1 MLRVPLRDHHSSGS
15 LPDCL
20 SILPELSSTLRN
32 RHDTLLLVQEWAE
45 QGDLAP
51 EPRTFVSP
59 PYPADHR
66 PGTVRDR
73 HDQQTAVGQHNRS
86 PSQKADVRSREGPF
100 VSDTTDLM
108 GVTADKSV
116 DSSVP
121 AEGAATGTTARRRR
135 SGTGL
140 EGMVLAELQQVA
152 SGLGIR
158 GTARMRKSQLIE
170 VIKEAQAG
178 GSSAPASKAAASAGT
193 DAASKPKRRATSKSR
208 TGDETA
214 AAPAADKAAAQ
225 QQIDIPGQPANDEQP
240 AGERRRRRATAQA
253 GSPDTKGESKA
264 EARTE
269 PKAEPKS
276 EPKGEGRQD
285 RSDERGEVKAD
296 AKAESATDTAEGR
309 RGDRQDGRRGDRQD
323 RGDRGDR
330 RDRQRDRRGKGDD
343 QGQQG
348 GGRRQGQQGGG
359 QNQGPQGGGP
369 QQDDGFDDEGGRRGR
384 RGRYRD
390 RRGRRGR
397 DDFAP
402 DVQVADDDVLIP
414 VAGILDILDN
424 YAFIRTSGYLPG
436 PNDVYVSLAQVRKNG
451 LRKGDHVTGAVRQP
465 KDGERREKFNAL
477 VRLDSVNGMAPE
489 SGRGRPEFQKL
500 TPLYPQDRLRL
511 ETDSNVLTTRIID
524 LVAPIGKGQRG
535 LIVAPPKTGK
545 TMILQAIANAI
556 TVNSPECH
564 LMVVLVD
571 ERPEEV
577 TDMQRSVKG
586 EVISSTFD
594 RPAEDHTTVAE
605 LAIERA
611 KRLVELGHDVVVL
624 LDSITRLGRA
634 YNLAAP
640 ASGRILSGGVDST
653 ALYPPKRFF
662 GAARNIEDGGSLT
675 ILATA
680 LVETG
685 SRMDEVI
692 FEEFKGTGNMELKL
706 DRKLSD
712 KRIFPAVDVDASST
726 RKEEILL
733 GTDELAVTWKLRR
746 VLHAL
751 DQQQAIELLLDRMKK
766 TQSNAEFLLQIQ
778 KTTPGSGNGND

>member
-1 MLRVPLRDHHSSGS
+1 M
-15 LPDCL
+15 
-20 SILPELSSTLRN
+20 
-32 RHDTLLLVQEWAE
+32 
-45 QGDLAP
+45 
-51 EPRTFVSP
+51 
-59 PYPADHR
+59 
-66 PGTVRDR
+66 
-73 HDQQTAVGQHNRS
+73 
-86 PSQKADVRSREGPF
+86 
-100 VSDTTDLM
+100 SDTTDLM
-108 GVTADKSV
+108 GARVEETAAA
-116 DSSVP
+116 P
-121 AEGAATGTTARRRR
+121 ATDASAPATGAGSRRRR
-135 SGTGL
+135 GTGL

-178 GSSAPASKAAASAGT
+178 GGSAPAKAETAT
-193 DAASKPKRRATSKSR
+193 ETKPKRRATSRAR
-208 TGDETA
+208 TGDEA
-214 AAPAADKAAAQ
+214 AAAKKADKATEAPAEKAVAQ
-225 QQIDIPGQPANDEQP
+225 QQIEIPGQPASDEAP
-240 AGERRRRRATAQA
+240 VERRRRRATADA
-253 GSPDTKGESKA
+253 GAPAAAPETVAA
-264 EARTE
+264 EAKNE
-269 PKAEPKS
+269 PKAETPAQSQGQQGDAKGDAG
-276 EPKGEGRQD
+276 EGGEGRRRD
-285 RSDERGEVKAD
+285 RRERG
-296 AKAESATDTAEGR
+296 R
-309 RGDRQDGRRGDRQD
+309 DRD

-330 RDRQRDRRGKGDD
+330 RKGDD
-343 QGQQG
+343 QQG
-348 GGRRQGQQGGG
+348 GGRQDRQQGQQQSGGR
-359 QNQGPQGGGP
+359 QDRQRDNGPQ
-369 QQDDGFDDEGGRRGR
+369 DDDDFEGGRRGR

-397 DDFAP
+397 DE
-402 DVQVADDDVLIP
+402 VQEPQIAEDDVLIP

-451 LRKGDHVTGAVRQP
+451 LRKGDHITGAVRQP
-465 KDGERREKFNAL
+465 KEGERREKFNAL

-489 SGRGRPEFQKL
+489 HGRGRPEFNKL

-511 ETDSNVLTTRIID
+511 ETDPGVLTTRIID
-524 LVAPIGKGQRG
+524 LVSPIGKGQRG

-545 TMILQAIANAI
+545 TMIMQAVANAI
-556 TVNSPECH
+556 THNNPECH

-680 LVETG
+680 LVDTG

-706 DRKLSD
+706 DRKLAD
-712 KRIFPAVDVDASST
+712 KRIFPAVDVDASGT

-733 GTDELAVTWKLRR
+733 GNEELAVVWKLRR

-751 DQQQAIELLLDRMKK
+751 DQQQAIELLLDKMKQTK
-766 TQSNAEFLLQIQ
+766 SNVEFLMQIQ
-778 KTTPGSGNGND
+778 KTTPTPGNGD

>member
-1 MLRVPLRDHHSSGS
+1 RGRD
-15 LPDCL
+15 
-20 SILPELSSTLRN
+20 
-32 RHDTLLLVQEWAE
+32 
-45 QGDLAP
+45 
-51 EPRTFVSP
+51 
-59 PYPADHR
+59 
-66 PGTVRDR
+66 
-73 HDQQTAVGQHNRS
+73 
-86 PSQKADVRSREGPF
+86 
-100 VSDTTDLM
+100 
-108 GVTADKSV
+108 
-116 DSSVP
+116 
-121 AEGAATGTTARRRR
+121 
-135 SGTGL
+135 
-140 EGMVLAELQQVA
+140 
-152 SGLGIR
+152 
-158 GTARMRKSQLIE
+158 
-170 VIKEAQAG
+170 
-178 GSSAPASKAAASAGT
+178 
-193 DAASKPKRRATSKSR
+193 
-208 TGDETA
+208 
-214 AAPAADKAAAQ
+214 
-225 QQIDIPGQPANDEQP
+225 
-240 AGERRRRRATAQA
+240 
-253 GSPDTKGESKA
+253 
-264 EARTE
+264 
-269 PKAEPKS
+269 
-276 EPKGEGRQD
+276 
-285 RSDERGEVKAD
+285 
-296 AKAESATDTAEGR
+296 
-309 RGDRQDGRRGDRQD
+309 RGDRAERGD

-330 RDRQRDRRGKGDD
+330 AERGDRGDRRGKGDD
-343 QGQQG
+343 QQQNQGGGQGRQQNQQQG
-348 GGRRQGQQGGG
+348 GGR
-359 QNQGPQGGGP
+359 
-369 QQDDGFDDEGGRRGR
+369 QDDGYDDDGGGRRGR

-397 DDFAP
+397 DEMTSEP
-402 DVQVADDDVLIP
+402 QITEDDVLIP

-451 LRKGDHVTGAVRQP
+451 LRKGDHLTGAVRQP
-465 KDGERREKFNAL
+465 KEGERREKFNAL

-489 SGRGRPEFQKL
+489 HGRGRPEFNKL

-511 ETDSNVLTTRIID
+511 ETDPGVLTTRIID
-524 LVAPIGKGQRG
+524 LVSPIGKGQRG

-545 TMILQAIANAI
+545 TMIMQAVANAI
-556 TVNSPECH
+556 THNNPECH

-680 LVETG
+680 LVDTG

-706 DRKLSD
+706 DRKLAD
-712 KRIFPAVDVDASST
+712 KRIFPAVDVDASGT

-733 GTDELAVTWKLRR
+733 GSDELAVTWKLRR

-751 DQQQAIELLLDRMKK
+751 DSQQAIELLLDKMKQTK
-766 TQSNAEFLLQIQ
+766 SNGEFLLQIQ
-778 KTTPGSGNGND
+778 KTTPTPGNGD

>member
-1 MLRVPLRDHHSSGS
+1 M
-15 LPDCL
+15 
-20 SILPELSSTLRN
+20 
-32 RHDTLLLVQEWAE
+32 
-45 QGDLAP
+45 
-51 EPRTFVSP
+51 
-59 PYPADHR
+59 
-66 PGTVRDR
+66 
-73 HDQQTAVGQHNRS
+73 
-86 PSQKADVRSREGPF
+86 
-100 VSDTTDLM
+100 SDTTDLM
-108 GVTADKSV
+108 GARVEETAAA
-116 DSSVP
+116 P
-121 AEGAATGTTARRRR
+121 ATDASAPATGAGSRRRR
-135 SGTGL
+135 GTGL

-170 VIKEAQAG
+170 VIKEAQAAG
-178 GSSAPASKAAASAGT
+178 GAPAAKAASAAG
-193 DAASKPKRRATSKSR
+193 DATETKPKRRSTSRTR
-208 TGDETA
+208 TGDE
-214 AAPAADKAAAQ
+214 AAPAKKAAEAPSAKPSNDVEQSGAPAKAVAQ
-225 QQIDIPGQPANDEQP
+225 QQIEIPGQPASEDAP
-240 AGERRRRRATAQA
+240 AERRRRRATAEA
-253 GSPDTKGESKA
+253 GAPSGSAETVAA
-264 EARTE
+264 EAKSE
-269 PKAEPKS
+269 PKAETPAQQQS
-276 EPKGEGRQD
+276 QGDAGDGGEGR
-285 RSDERGEVKAD
+285 
-296 AKAESATDTAEGR
+296 
-309 RGDRQDGRRGDRQD
+309 
-323 RGDRGDR
+323 R
-330 RDRQRDRRGKGDD
+330 RDRRERGRDRDRDRDRRGKGDD
-343 QGQQG
+343 QQGQGGQQQRQQGQQQG
-348 GGRRQGQQGGG
+348 GGRQDRQQRPDEDG
-359 QNQGPQGGGP
+359 
-369 QQDDGFDDEGGRRGR
+369 DDFEGGRRGR

-397 DDFAP
+397 DDVSEPQIAE
-402 DVQVADDDVLIP
+402 DDVLIP

-489 SGRGRPEFQKL
+489 HGRGRPEFNKL

-511 ETDSNVLTTRIID
+511 ETDPGVLTTRIID
-524 LVAPIGKGQRG
+524 LVSPIGKGQRG

-545 TMILQAIANAI
+545 TMIMQAVANAI
-556 TVNSPECH
+556 THNNPECH

-680 LVETG
+680 LVDTG

-706 DRKLSD
+706 DRKLAD
-712 KRIFPAVDVDASST
+712 KRIFPAVDVDASGT

-733 GTDELAVTWKLRR
+733 GAEELGVVWKLRR

-751 DQQQAIELLLDRMKK
+751 DQQQAIELLLDKMKQTK
-766 TQSNAEFLLQIQ
+766 SNVEFLMQIQ
-778 KTTPGSGNGND
+778 KTTPTPGNGD

>member
-1 MLRVPLRDHHSSGS
+1 M
-15 LPDCL
+15 
-20 SILPELSSTLRN
+20 
-32 RHDTLLLVQEWAE
+32 
-45 QGDLAP
+45 
-51 EPRTFVSP
+51 
-59 PYPADHR
+59 
-66 PGTVRDR
+66 
-73 HDQQTAVGQHNRS
+73 
-86 PSQKADVRSREGPF
+86 
-100 VSDTTDLM
+100 SDTTDLM
-108 GVTADKSV
+108 GVTADT
-116 DSSVP
+116 P
-121 AEGAATGTTARRRR
+121 ATDASAAPATGASAGSRRRR
-135 SGTGL
+135 GTGL

-152 SGLGIR
+152 SGLGIK

-178 GSSAPASKAAASAGT
+178 GGTPAKGAGSAAAAA
-193 DAASKPKRRATSKSR
+193 DATTKPKRRATSKAR
-208 TGDETA
+208 TGEA
-214 AAPAADKAAAQ
+214 AADKAEKADKGDKADKAAGAAKAVEAEAKAPAQ
-225 QQIDIPGQPANDEQP
+225 QQIDIPGQPSPKVSAALDQGGAP
-240 AGERRRRRATAQA
+240 SDDKAGGRTRRRVTAEA
-253 GSPDTKGESKA
+253 GSPETVTAEAKA
-264 EARTE
+264 EAGATKVE
-269 PKAEPKS
+269 QQSEAKS
-276 EPKGEGRQD
+276 DKGGESGDGGEGRQ
-285 RSDERGEVKAD
+285 G
-296 AKAESATDTAEGR
+296 
-309 RGDRQDGRRGDRQD
+309 
-323 RGDRGDR
+323 R
-330 RDRQRDRRGKGDD
+330 RDRQGRGRDRDRRGNKGDD
-343 QGQQG
+343 QQG
-348 GGRRQGQQGGG
+348 GRQDRDRDRDRKDQGGR
-359 QNQGPQGGGP
+359 QDRQQRDNGPQ
-369 QQDDGFDDEGGRRGR
+369 DDFDEDGGGRRGR

-397 DDFAP
+397 DDFAGEP
-402 DVQVADDDVLIP
+402 QLSEDDVLIP

-489 SGRGRPEFQKL
+489 SGRGRPEFNKL

-511 ETDSNVLTTRIID
+511 ETDPGVLTTRIID
-524 LVAPIGKGQRG
+524 LVSPIGKGQRG

-545 TMILQAIANAI
+545 TMIMQAVANAI
-556 TVNSPECH
+556 THNNPECH

-680 LVETG
+680 LVDTG

-706 DRKLSD
+706 DRKLAD
-712 KRIFPAVDVDASST
+712 KRIFPAVDVDASGT

-733 GTDELAVTWKLRR
+733 GSDELAIVWKLRR

-751 DQQQAIELLLDRMKK
+751 DQQQAIELLLDKMKQTK
-766 TQSNAEFLLQIQ
+766 SNAEFLLQIQ
-778 KTTPGSGNGND
+778 KTTPAPGNGND

>member
-1 MLRVPLRDHHSSGS
+1 M
-15 LPDCL
+15 
-20 SILPELSSTLRN
+20 
-32 RHDTLLLVQEWAE
+32 
-45 QGDLAP
+45 
-51 EPRTFVSP
+51 
-59 PYPADHR
+59 
-66 PGTVRDR
+66 
-73 HDQQTAVGQHNRS
+73 
-86 PSQKADVRSREGPF
+86 
-100 VSDTTDLM
+100 SDTTDLM
-108 GVTADKSV
+108 GVTADKNV
-116 DSSVP
+116 DSAAP

-152 SGLGIR
+152 SGLGIK

-178 GSSAPASKAAASAGT
+178 GGSSAPKAKAAAAPAEGAET
-193 DAASKPKRRATSKSR
+193 KPKRRATSKAR
-208 TGDETA
+208 TGSDEAPA
-214 AAPAADKAAAQ
+214 AAPADKATAQ
-225 QQIDIPGQPANDEQP
+225 QQIDIPGQPASDDQP

-253 GSPDTKGESKA
+253 GSPESKPDAKAQTKDRAQDEPKQEQKHEAPAEDRSAESKA
-264 EARTE
+264 EA
-269 PKAEPKS
+269 
-276 EPKGEGRQD
+276 G
-285 RSDERGEVKAD
+285 AD
-296 AKAESATDTAEGR
+296 NAEGR
-309 RGDRQDGRRGDRQD
+309 RGDRQ
-323 RGDRGDR
+323 RGDRGEQR
-330 RDRQRDRRGKGDD
+330 RDRQRDGRRGKGDD
-343 QGQQG
+343 QGG
-348 GGRRQGQQGGG
+348 NRRQGGGG
-359 QNQGPQGGGP
+359 QNQGGNNGP
-369 QQDDGFDDEGGRRGR
+369 QDDGYDDEGGRRGR

-397 DDFAP
+397 DDFADAP
-402 DVQVADDDVLIP
+402 PVTDDDVLIP

-733 GTDELAVTWKLRR
+733 GGEELAIVWKLRR

-778 KTTPGSGNGND
+778 KTTPAPGNND

>member
-1 MLRVPLRDHHSSGS
+1 M
-15 LPDCL
+15 
-20 SILPELSSTLRN
+20 
-32 RHDTLLLVQEWAE
+32 
-45 QGDLAP
+45 
-51 EPRTFVSP
+51 
-59 PYPADHR
+59 
-66 PGTVRDR
+66 
-73 HDQQTAVGQHNRS
+73 
-86 PSQKADVRSREGPF
+86 
-100 VSDTTDLM
+100 SDTTDLM
-108 GVTADKSV
+108 GARVEETAAA
-116 DSSVP
+116 P
-121 AEGAATGTTARRRR
+121 ATDASAPATGAGSRRRR
-135 SGTGL
+135 GTGL

-170 VIKEAQAG
+170 VIKEAQAHG
-178 GSSAPASKAAASAGT
+178 GAPAKAEAAT
-193 DAASKPKRRATSKSR
+193 ETKPKRRSTSR
-208 TGDETA
+208 TRTGEDGA
-214 AAPAADKAAAQ
+214 AAEPKADKPEQSVAP
-225 QQIDIPGQPANDEQP
+225 QQIEIPGQGAGDGAPA
-240 AGERRRRRATAQA
+240 ERRRRRATAEA
-253 GSPDTKGESKA
+253 GSPETVAA
-264 EARTE
+264 EAKSE
-269 PKAEPKS
+269 PKAETAAAPAQQAQG
-276 EPKGEGRQD
+276 EPKAADSASSEQQGDGGEGR
-285 RSDERGEVKAD
+285 
-296 AKAESATDTAEGR
+296 
-309 RGDRQDGRRGDRQD
+309 
-323 RGDRGDR
+323 R
-330 RDRQRDRRGKGDD
+330 RDRRERGRDRDRRGKGDEQ
-343 QGQQG
+343 QGQGGQQRQQQGQQQG
-348 GGRRQGQQGGG
+348 GGRQDRQRADEDG
-359 QNQGPQGGGP
+359 
-369 QQDDGFDDEGGRRGR
+369 DDFDGGRRGR

-397 DDFAP
+397 DEIAEP
-402 DVQVADDDVLIP
+402 QLAEDDVLIP

-489 SGRGRPEFQKL
+489 HGRGRPEFNKL

-511 ETDSNVLTTRIID
+511 ETDPGVLTTRIID
-524 LVAPIGKGQRG
+524 LVSPIGKGQRG

-545 TMILQAIANAI
+545 TMIMQAIANAI
-556 TVNSPECH
+556 THNNPECH

-680 LVETG
+680 LVDTG

-706 DRKLSD
+706 DRKLAD
-712 KRIFPAVDVDASST
+712 KRIFPAVDVDASGT

-733 GTDELAVTWKLRR
+733 GAEELNVVWKLRR

-751 DQQQAIELLLDRMKK
+751 DQQQAIELLLDKMKQTK
-766 TQSNAEFLLQIQ
+766 SNVEFLMQIQ
-778 KTTPGSGNGND
+778 KTTPTPNGD

>member
-1 MLRVPLRDHHSSGS
+1 M
-15 LPDCL
+15 
-20 SILPELSSTLRN
+20 
-32 RHDTLLLVQEWAE
+32 
-45 QGDLAP
+45 
-51 EPRTFVSP
+51 
-59 PYPADHR
+59 
-66 PGTVRDR
+66 
-73 HDQQTAVGQHNRS
+73 
-86 PSQKADVRSREGPF
+86 
-100 VSDTTDLM
+100 SDTTDLM
-108 GVTADKSV
+108 GARVEETAAA
-116 DSSVP
+116 P
-121 AEGAATGTTARRRR
+121 ATDASAPATGAGSRRRR
-135 SGTGL
+135 GTGL

-178 GSSAPASKAAASAGT
+178 GAPSGGAAAPKAE
-193 DAASKPKRRATSKSR
+193 AAAETKPKRRATSKAR
-208 TGDETA
+208 TGDAAAEKKA
-214 AAPAADKAAAQ
+214 DAAPAEAPAEKAVAQ
-225 QQIDIPGQPANDEQP
+225 QQIEIPGQPASNDAP
-240 AGERRRRRATAQA
+240 VERRRRRATAEA
-253 GSPDTKGESKA
+253 GSPETVTA
-264 EARTE
+264 EAKSA
-269 PKAEPKS
+269 PKAETPAPAQADAQAQPQGDAKS
-276 EPKGEGRQD
+276 DADGGEGRRRD
-285 RSDERGEVKAD
+285 RRERGRD
-296 AKAESATDTAEGR
+296 
-309 RGDRQDGRRGDRQD
+309 RGDRGERGD

-330 RDRQRDRRGKGDD
+330 RKGDD
-343 QGQQG
+343 QQGGQQRG
-348 GGRRQGQQGGG
+348 QQQGQQQSGGR
-359 QNQGPQGGGP
+359 QDRQQRDNGPQ
-369 QQDDGFDDEGGRRGR
+369 DDDDFEGGRRGR

-397 DDFAP
+397 DEIGAP
-402 DVQVADDDVLIP
+402 EPQLADDDVLIP

-465 KDGERREKFNAL
+465 KEGERREKFNAL

-489 SGRGRPEFQKL
+489 HGRGRPEFNKL

-511 ETDSNVLTTRIID
+511 ETDPGVLTTRIID
-524 LVAPIGKGQRG
+524 LVSPIGKGQRG

-545 TMILQAIANAI
+545 TMIMQAIANAI
-556 TVNSPECH
+556 THNNPECH

-680 LVETG
+680 LVDTG

-706 DRKLSD
+706 DRKLAD
-712 KRIFPAVDVDASST
+712 KRIFPAVDVDASGT

-733 GTDELAVTWKLRR
+733 GNDELAVVWKLRR

-751 DQQQAIELLLDRMKK
+751 DQQQAIELLLDKMKQTK
-766 TQSNAEFLLQIQ
+766 SNGEFLLQIQ
-778 KTTPGSGNGND
+778 KTTPSPGNND

>member
-1 MLRVPLRDHHSSGS
+1 M
-15 LPDCL
+15 
-20 SILPELSSTLRN
+20 
-32 RHDTLLLVQEWAE
+32 
-45 QGDLAP
+45 
-51 EPRTFVSP
+51 
-59 PYPADHR
+59 
-66 PGTVRDR
+66 
-73 HDQQTAVGQHNRS
+73 
-86 PSQKADVRSREGPF
+86 
-100 VSDTTDLM
+100 SDTTDLM
-108 GVTADKSV
+108 GVNADNTVGSA
-116 DSSVP
+116 SAP
-121 AEGAATGTTARRRR
+121 ATDAPAAPATGATTAAPRRRR

-140 EGMVLAELQQVA
+140 DGMVLAELQQVA
-152 SGLGIR
+152 SGLGIK

-170 VIKEAQAG
+170 VIKEKQTG
-178 GSSAPASKAAASAGT
+178 GSAPAKSADASAASGGGDSAAAEAET
-193 DAASKPKRRATSKSR
+193 KPKRRATSKAR
-208 TGDETA
+208 TGDAGSGAE
-214 AAPAADKAAAQ
+214 APAEKATAQ
-225 QQIDIPGQPANDEQP
+225 QQIEIPGQPASDEQP

-253 GSPDTKGESKA
+253 GSPETIEAGDTKLDTRVETRA
-264 EARTE
+264 
-269 PKAEPKS
+269 
-276 EPKGEGRQD
+276 EGRAD
-285 RSDERGEVKAD
+285 AKAD
-296 AKAESATDTAEGR
+296 AKAEAATDTAEGR
-309 RGDRQDGRRGDRQD
+309 TKGGDRQD
-323 RGDRGDR
+323 RGQGQGQKGDR
-330 RDRQRDRRGKGDD
+330 RERGGGQRDRRGKGGDGD
-343 QGQQG
+343 GGGQG
-348 GGRRQGQQGGG
+348 GGNRQQRDGRGQGGQGGG
-359 QNQGPQGGGP
+359 Q
-369 QQDDGFDDEGGRRGR
+369 QDDDDFEGGRRGR

-397 DDFAP
+397 EEFGNEP
-402 DVQVADDDVLIP
+402 QVSEDDVLIP

-465 KDGERREKFNAL
+465 KEGERREKFNAL

-489 SGRGRPEFQKL
+489 TGRGRPEFNKL

-511 ETDSNVLTTRIID
+511 ENEPGALTPRIID

-535 LIVAPPKTGK
+535 LIVSPPKAGK
-545 TMILQAIANAI
+545 TMIMQSIANAI
-556 TVNSPECH
+556 THNNPECH

-706 DRKLSD
+706 DRKLAD
-712 KRIFPAVDVDASST
+712 KRIFPAVDVDASGT

-733 GTDELAVTWKLRR
+733 GSDELAVTWKLRR

-751 DQQQAIELLLDRMKK
+751 DSQQAIELLLDKMKQTK
-766 TQSNAEFLLQIQ
+766 SNGEFLLQIQ
-778 KTTPGSGNGND
+778 KTTPTPGNGD

>member
-1 MLRVPLRDHHSSGS
+1 M
-15 LPDCL
+15 
-20 SILPELSSTLRN
+20 
-32 RHDTLLLVQEWAE
+32 
-45 QGDLAP
+45 
-51 EPRTFVSP
+51 
-59 PYPADHR
+59 
-66 PGTVRDR
+66 
-73 HDQQTAVGQHNRS
+73 
-86 PSQKADVRSREGPF
+86 
-100 VSDTTDLM
+100 SDTTDLM
-108 GVTADKSV
+108 GARVEETAAA
-116 DSSVP
+116 P
-121 AEGAATGTTARRRR
+121 ATDASAPATGAGSRRRR
-135 SGTGL
+135 GTGL

-152 SGLGIR
+152 SGLGIK

-178 GSSAPASKAAASAGT
+178 GGAAAPKT
-193 DAASKPKRRATSKSR
+193 EAATETKPKRRATSKAR
-208 TGDETA
+208 TGDDADKKAEKA
-214 AAPAADKAAAQ
+214 AEAPAEKAVAQ
-225 QQIDIPGQPANDEQP
+225 QQIEIPGQPASDDAP
-240 AGERRRRRATAQA
+240 AERRRRRATADA
-253 GSPDTKGESKA
+253 GAPAAAPETVAA
-264 EARTE
+264 EAKSE
-269 PKAEPKS
+269 PKAETPAQSQGDAKG
-276 EPKGEGRQD
+276 EAGEGGEGRRRD
-285 RSDERGEVKAD
+285 RRERGRD
-296 AKAESATDTAEGR
+296 RD
-309 RGDRQDGRRGDRQD
+309 RGERGD

-330 RDRQRDRRGKGDD
+330 RKGDD
-343 QGQQG
+343 QQG
-348 GGRRQGQQGGG
+348 GGRQDRGQQQNQQQGGG
-359 QNQGPQGGGP
+359 RQDRGQ
-369 QQDDGFDDEGGRRGR
+369 QQDDDDFEGGRRGR

-397 DDFAP
+397 DDIASEP
-402 DVQVADDDVLIP
+402 QINEDDVLIP

-451 LRKGDHVTGAVRQP
+451 LRKGDHITGAVRQP
-465 KDGERREKFNAL
+465 KEGERREKFNAL

-489 SGRGRPEFQKL
+489 HGRGRPEFNKL

-511 ETDSNVLTTRIID
+511 ETDPGVLTTRIID

-545 TMILQAIANAI
+545 TMIMQAIANAI
-556 TVNSPECH
+556 TNNNPECH

-680 LVETG
+680 LVDTG

-692 FEEFKGTGNMELKL
+692 FEEFKGTGNAELKL
-706 DRKLSD
+706 DRKLAD
-712 KRIFPAVDVDASST
+712 KRIFPAVDVDASGT

-733 GTDELAVTWKLRR
+733 APDELAIVWKLRR

-751 DQQQAIELLLDRMKK
+751 DQQQAVELLLDKMKQTK
-766 TQSNAEFLLQIQ
+766 SNAEFLMQIQ
-778 KTTPGSGNGND
+778 KTTPAPGNGD

>member
-1 MLRVPLRDHHSSGS
+1 M
-15 LPDCL
+15 
-20 SILPELSSTLRN
+20 
-32 RHDTLLLVQEWAE
+32 
-45 QGDLAP
+45 
-51 EPRTFVSP
+51 
-59 PYPADHR
+59 
-66 PGTVRDR
+66 
-73 HDQQTAVGQHNRS
+73 
-86 PSQKADVRSREGPF
+86 
-100 VSDTTDLM
+100 SDTTDLM
-108 GVTADKSV
+108 GAADTNV
-116 DSSVP
+116 DTSAP
-121 AEGAATGTTARRRR
+121 AAGAAPKRRR

-170 VIKEAQAG
+170 VIKEAQG
-178 GSSAPASKAAASAGT
+178 GSAPKAAAPAA
-193 DAASKPKRRATSKSR
+193 DAAEAKPKRRATSKAR
-208 TGDETA
+208 TGEAAA
-214 AAPAADKAAAQ
+214 AAPAAEKPAVQA
-225 QQIDIPGQPANDEQP
+225 QIDIPGQPAGGPSRASEAERGGEEAP
-240 AGERRRRRATAQA
+240 VGERRRRRATAPS
-253 GSPDTKGESKA
+253 GSPESSAPAVVAVEQKTEAAPAVQAEPQA
-264 EARTE
+264 EAATTVAAQGQAQEAGEGRTRRDRRDRGE
-269 PKAEPKS
+269 RGDRAERGERGERQQSRRERGAKADDQGQGGQGQGGQS
-276 EPKGEGRQD
+276 QGQGGQGQGQGGGRQD
-285 RSDERGEVKAD
+285 RA
-296 AKAESATDTAEGR
+296 
-309 RGDRQDGRRGDRQD
+309 DRQQQGGRG
-323 RGDRGDR
+323 
-330 RDRQRDRRGKGDD
+330 

-348 GGRRQGQQGGG
+348 RQDRQD
-359 QNQGPQGGGP
+359 NGPQ
-369 QQDDGFDDEGGRRGR
+369 DDFDGEDGRRGR

-397 DDFAP
+397 DEFAP
-402 DVQVADDDVLIP
+402 NEPQVADDDVLIP

-436 PNDVYVSLAQVRKNG
+436 PNDVYVSLAQVRKAG
-451 LRKGDHVTGAVRQP
+451 LRKGDHTTGAVRQP

-511 ETDSNVLTTRIID
+511 ETDPGVLTTRIID
-524 LVAPIGKGQRG
+524 LVSPIGKGQRG

-545 TMILQAIANAI
+545 TMIMQAIANAI
-556 TVNSPECH
+556 TTNNPECH

-680 LVETG
+680 LVDTG

-706 DRKLSD
+706 DRKLAD
-712 KRIFPAVDVDASST
+712 KRIFPAVDVDPSGT

-733 GTDELAVTWKLRR
+733 NSEELAIVWKLRR

-751 DQQQAIELLLDRMKK
+751 DSQQAIELLLDKMKQTK
-766 TQSNAEFLLQIQ
+766 SNAEFLMQIA
-778 KTTPGSGNGND
+778 KTTPAGKNDD

>member
-1 MLRVPLRDHHSSGS
+1 M
-15 LPDCL
+15 
-20 SILPELSSTLRN
+20 
-32 RHDTLLLVQEWAE
+32 
-45 QGDLAP
+45 
-51 EPRTFVSP
+51 
-59 PYPADHR
+59 
-66 PGTVRDR
+66 
-73 HDQQTAVGQHNRS
+73 
-86 PSQKADVRSREGPF
+86 
-100 VSDTTDLM
+100 SDTTDLM
-108 GVTADKSV
+108 GAADSNV
-116 DSSVP
+116 DTSAP
-121 AEGAATGTTARRRR
+121 AAGAAPKRRRT
-135 SGTGL
+135 GTGL
-140 EGMVLAELQQVA
+140 DGMVLAELQQVA

-178 GSSAPASKAAASAGT
+178 GSAPKAASSAAG
-193 DAASKPKRRATSKSR
+193 AADTAEAKPKRRATSKAR
-208 TGDETA
+208 TGEA
-214 AAPAADKAAAQ
+214 AVEAPAEKPATQAQ
-225 QQIDIPGQPANDEQP
+225 IEIPGQPASDDAP
-240 AGERRRRRATAQA
+240 AGERRRRRATAPS
-253 GSPDTKGESKA
+253 GSPEASAPAAVQVEQKTETVKAEPVAQPEAKA
-264 EARTE
+264 EAATAVSGQ
-269 PKAEPKS
+269 PQGQD
-276 EPKGEGRQD
+276 GEGR
-285 RSDERGEVKAD
+285 
-296 AKAESATDTAEGR
+296 GR
-309 RGDRQDGRRGDRQD
+309 RDRRD
-323 RGDRGDR
+323 RGDRAERG
-330 RDRQRDRRGKGDD
+330 DRQRDRRDRGVKADEQGQGAQGQGAQGGQGGGRQDRTD
-343 QGQQG
+343 RQDRQQQGGRGQGQGQGQQG
-348 GGRRQGQQGGG
+348 RQDR
-359 QNQGPQGGGP
+359 QGPQDNGP
-369 QQDDGFDDEGGRRGR
+369 QDDFDDEGGRRGR

-397 DDFAP
+397 DEFAP
-402 DVQVADDDVLIP
+402 NEPQVADDDVLIP

-436 PNDVYVSLAQVRKNG
+436 PNDVYVSLAQVRKAG
-451 LRKGDHVTGAVRQP
+451 LRKGDHTTGAVRQP

-511 ETDSNVLTTRIID
+511 ETDPGVLTGRIID

-535 LIVAPPKTGK
+535 LIVSPPKAGK
-545 TMILQAIANAI
+545 TMIMQAIANAI
-556 TVNSPECH
+556 TTNNPECH

-680 LVETG
+680 LVDTG

-706 DRKLSD
+706 DRKLAD
-712 KRIFPAVDVDASST
+712 KRIFPAVDVDASGT

-733 GTDELAVTWKLRR
+733 NSEELSITWKLRR

-751 DQQQAIELLLDRMKK
+751 DSQQAIELLLDKMKQTK
-766 TQSNAEFLLQIQ
+766 SNAEFLMQIA
-778 KTTPGSGNGND
+778 KTTPSGKSDD

>member
-1 MLRVPLRDHHSSGS
+1 M
-15 LPDCL
+15 
-20 SILPELSSTLRN
+20 
-32 RHDTLLLVQEWAE
+32 
-45 QGDLAP
+45 
-51 EPRTFVSP
+51 
-59 PYPADHR
+59 
-66 PGTVRDR
+66 
-73 HDQQTAVGQHNRS
+73 
-86 PSQKADVRSREGPF
+86 
-100 VSDTTDLM
+100 SDTTDLM
-108 GVTADKSV
+108 GAADTNV
-116 DSSVP
+116 DTSAP
-121 AEGAATGTTARRRR
+121 AAAAAPKRRR

-140 EGMVLAELQQVA
+140 DGMVLAELQQVA

-178 GSSAPASKAAASAGT
+178 SSAPKAAAPAA
-193 DAASKPKRRATSKSR
+193 DAAEAKPKRRATSKAR
-208 TGDETA
+208 TGEA
-214 AAPAADKAAAQ
+214 AAEAPAEKPAAQAQ
-225 QQIDIPGQPANDEQP
+225 IEIPGQPAGGPSRSSAAESGGEDAP
-240 AGERRRRRATAQA
+240 AGERRRRRATAPS
-253 GSPDTKGESKA
+253 GSPESAAPAAVQVEAKTETVTATAPAETKA
-264 EARTE
+264 EAATAVSAPAQEGEGRGRRDRRDRGDRAE
-269 PKAEPKS
+269 RGEGRRDRRDRGAKADDQ
-276 EPKGEGRQD
+276 GQGQGGQAQGQGGQGQGGQGGGRQD
-285 RSDERGEVKAD
+285 RQQQG
-296 AKAESATDTAEGR
+296 G
-309 RGDRQDGRRGDRQD
+309 RQD
-323 RGDRGDR
+323 R
-330 RDRQRDRRGKGDD
+330 QQ

-348 GGRRQGQQGGG
+348 RQDRQD
-359 QNQGPQGGGP
+359 NGPQ
-369 QQDDGFDDEGGRRGR
+369 DDFDDEGGRRGR

-397 DDFAP
+397 DEFAP
-402 DVQVADDDVLIP
+402 NEPQVADDDVLIP

-436 PNDVYVSLAQVRKNG
+436 PNDVYVSLAQVRKAG
-451 LRKGDHVTGAVRQP
+451 LRKGDHTTGAVRQP

-511 ETDSNVLTTRIID
+511 ETDPGVLTTRIID
-524 LVAPIGKGQRG
+524 LVSPIGKGQRG

-545 TMILQAIANAI
+545 TMIMQAIANAI
-556 TVNSPECH
+556 TTNNPECH

-680 LVETG
+680 LVDTG

-706 DRKLSD
+706 DRKLAD
-712 KRIFPAVDVDASST
+712 KRIFPAVDVDPSGT

-733 GTDELAVTWKLRR
+733 NSEELAIVWKLRR

-751 DQQQAIELLLDRMKK
+751 DSQQAIELLLDKMKQTK
-766 TQSNAEFLLQIQ
+766 SNAEFLMQIA
-778 KTTPGSGNGND
+778 KTTPSGKNDD